1 MVAGGDLKA
10 FWDVYHEI
18 HDRPHIRQLLETYRI
33 GNLSAADAAAIEAE
47 GEGSFGDAYGADPPR
62 PRAAELRIPS
72 TRPWN
77 SEPQP
82 AALVEAFYTVRADLL
97 VISPYSTYSR
107 LTPYSFPSHLL
118 YLSLPADQPNELF
131 FVRNHNPVPLV
142 DESEW
147 ELEIESNE
155 SCGLAGRT
163 YTLAE
168 LKTRFQRHEVVSVMQ
183 CAGNRQEDF
192 VGEERPLCV
201 ARSDTAMTSAFPSTS
216 TYSLTH
222 SLTRS
227 LLYSFPTHSSTC
239 CNTLPGT
246 WRRTG
251 AMAPSATPSGRACA
265 CATCSRTAGW
275 TWTAW
280 RWAG

>member
-1 MVAGGDLKA
+1 
-10 FWDVYHEI
+10 
-18 HDRPHIRQLLETYRI
+18 LLQRTRYRI

-82 AALVEAFYTVRADLL
+82 AALVEAFYT
-97 VISPYSTYSR
+97 
-107 LTPYSFPSHLL
+107 
-118 YLSLPADQPNELF
+118 PNELF

-147 ELEIESNE
+147 ELEIESNA

-192 VGEERPLCV
+192 VGEERPLYV
-201 ARSDTAMTSAFPSTS
+201 ALAR
-216 TYSLTH
+216 H
-222 SLTRS
+222 
-227 LLYSFPTHSSTC
+227 
-239 CNTLPGT
+239 G
-246 WRRTG
+246 
-251 AMAPSATPSGRACA
+251 
-265 CATCSRTAGW
+265 
-275 TWTAW
+275 
-280 RWAG
+280 